1 MTSSRIEWLPLAVA
15 GACACAVVVSSIVA
29 STTREPD
36 DSDVDEPKREGVLAL
51 IGNTPL
57 LRIASLSDATGCTI
71 LGKLEFMNPGGSTKD
86 RAVLRIVEEAER
98 DGLIQVSLKVVL

>member
-1 MTSSRIEWLPLAVA
+1 
-15 GACACAVVVSSIVA
+15 VSSIVVA
-29 STTREPD
+29 SSSSATSD
-36 DSDVDEPKREGVLAL
+36 DERRDGVLSL

-57 LRIASLSDATGCTI
+57 MRIASLSDATGCTI

-98 DGLIQVSLKVVL
+98 DGLIRV